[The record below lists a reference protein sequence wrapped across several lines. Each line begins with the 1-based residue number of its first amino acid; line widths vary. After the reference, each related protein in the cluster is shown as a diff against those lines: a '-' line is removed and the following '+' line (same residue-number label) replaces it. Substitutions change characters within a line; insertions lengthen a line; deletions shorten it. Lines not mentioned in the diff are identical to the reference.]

1 MHMPEAIR
9 FGASISTSGR
19 YALQGRQALAG
30 LQAWAKV
37 TNVEGGVRI
46 SQLGGTLPV
55 TLIHYDDA
63 SSSERAVA
71 AAEKL
76 IQVDRVHVLIGP
88 YGSDLTRAVVGV
100 AREHGRLLWNHGGA
114 SDDIHRPGHGV
125 VSIPTPV
132 SLYFGGVLELVRS
145 LDAHARKAVVLHRRG
160 SRFGRLATR
169 GAQVVGRRAGFVV
182 AALTYSYLP
191 DDLPQLLARLR
202 RQRPDLILSAGSFE
216 DDCAIAR
223 ESIATGV
230 RTKAFAV
237 TAAAMREFRQTLGT
251 GAEGIFAPSQWEP
264 DARHAVDFGPSSAQ
278 VARRIRAMG
287 AVADYPAAQG
297 YVACLIAQR
306 CLEDAGSA
314 DDEGLWRAAC
324 ALDCNTF
331 FGRFRI
337 NPRTGIQ
344 EGHEMRW
351 VQWQGGRRVV
361 VWPPSVAQAG
371 PVYPNS

>member
-1 MHMPEAIR
+1 MPETIR

-30 LQAWAKV
+30 LQAWARA

-46 SQLGGTLPV
+46 SQLGGTLPIA
-55 TLIHYDDA
+55 LIHHDDA

-88 YGSDLTRAVVGV
+88 YGSDLSRAVVGV

-114 SDDIHRPGHGV
+114 SDDIHRPGRGV

-132 SLYFGGVLELVRS
+132 SLYFGGLFELFRG
-145 LDAHARKAVVLHRRG
+145 LDAHVENAVILYRRG

-169 GAQVVGRRAGFVV
+169 GAQAAGRRAGFAVT
-182 AALTYSYLP
+182 ALTYSYLP
-191 DDLPQLLARLR
+191 DDLPRLLARLR
-202 RQRPDLILSAGSFE
+202 RHRPDLILSAGSFE

-230 RTKAFAV
+230 RTKAVAV
-237 TAAAMREFRQTLGT
+237 TAAAMREFPQAFGT

-264 DARHAVDFGPSSAQ
+264 
-278 VARRIRAMG
+278 
-287 AVADYPAAQG
+287 
-297 YVACLIAQR
+297 
-306 CLEDAGSA
+306 
-314 DDEGLWRAAC
+314 
-324 ALDCNTF
+324 
-331 FGRFRI
+331 
-337 NPRTGIQ
+337 TGGTQ
-344 EGHEMRW
+344 
-351 VQWQGGRRVV
+351 
-361 VWPPSVAQAG
+361 
-371 PVYPNS
+371 

>member
-1 MHMPEAIR
+1 MPEAIR

-19 YALQGRQALAG
+19 YGLQGRQALAG
-30 LQAWAKV
+30 LQAWAKA

-46 SQLGGTLPV
+46 SQLGGTLPIA
-55 TLIHYDDA
+55 LIHYDDA

-88 YGSDLTRAVVGV
+88 YSSDLTRAVVSV
-100 AREHGRLLWNHGGA
+100 AREHSRLFWNHGGA
-114 SDDIHRPGHGV
+114 SEDIHRPGTGV
-125 VSIPTPV
+125 VGILTPV
-132 SLYFGGVLELVRS
+132 SRYFAGLLELVRS
-145 LDAHARKAVVLHRRG
+145 VDADAQKAVFLCRRG

-169 GAQVVGRRAGFVV
+169 GAQAVGRRAGFVV
-182 AALTYSYLP
+182 AALTYSSLP
-191 DDLPQLLARLR
+191 ADLPQLWAKLR
-202 RQRPDLILSAGSFE
+202 RQRPDLVLSAGSFE

-223 ESIATGV
+223 ESIAAGV
-230 RTKAFAV
+230 RTKAFAL

-278 VARRIRAMG
+278 VASSIRAMG
-287 AVADYPAAQG
+287 AVPDYPAAQG
-297 YVACLIAQR
+297 YAACLIAQH

-314 DDEGLWRAAC
+314 DDEALWRAAC

-331 FGRFRI
+331 FGGFRI

-344 EGHEMRW
+344 EGHEMVW
-351 VQWQGGRRVV
+351 VQWQGGRKVV
-361 VWPPSVAQAG
+361 VWPPAVAQAR
-371 PVYPNS
+371 PVYPRS